1 MVNHSSMPIHS
12 PIFSSF
18 GLKMR
23 PTRKIRSMRTA
34 RVVLPGLL
42 HSGLT
47 WEICPFFLCQTCQTS
62 YTILLHPHVW
72 VSYQT

>member
-12 PIFSSF
+12 PIFF

-34 RVVLPGLL
+34 RVVLAGLL

-47 WEICPFFLCQTCQTS
+47 WEICPFSFAKLVKIAKLFCYIHMS
-62 YTILLHPHVW
+62 G
-72 VSYQT
+72 